1 MGLAG
6 SHGILP
12 AADFLRAVR
21 AATGSAAFREVPTL
35 LWLNSS
41 DKHFAYRLSDRDGKI
56 SGEFVERHDDGG
68 MQAPSEPIRF
78 ELARTADSVAGVMRT
93 TGAAPSGRVCPVE
106 YGFRLTDCKA
116 ASVQAVVETSAVID
130 DECKRKL
137 AEDGG
142 QIPAELTEFR
152 FERAQQGP

>member
-1 MGLAG
+1 MPRVLVLVTLLFACKKA
-6 SHGILP
+6 P
-12 AADFLRAVR
+12 
-21 AATGSAAFREVPTL
+21 GSAPPARFCDQDL
-35 LWLNSS
+35 SGLWLNSS
-41 DKHFAYRLSDRDGKI
+41 DKHFAYRLSDREGKI

-68 MQAPSEPIRF
+68 MEAPSEPIRF

-130 DECKRKL
+130 DDCKRKL

-142 QIPAELTEFR
+142 QIPADLTEFR
-152 FERAQQGP
+152 FERAPQGP